1 MVAPGSRVTR
11 SIRLFDVSLGGGE
24 CDIRLLGRRV
34 FLAHQNLGD
43 ARCG

>member
-24 CDIRLLGRRV
+24 RGIRLLGRQI
-34 FLAHQNLGD
+34 FLARSRSRHKPPW
-43 ARCG
+43 